1 MKRYFRKWENAKNQI
16 SEINNNKKVR
26 PRSVTCNHYNNVI
39 VTVSNNNLETDSNF
53 KPKIGLKS
61 GIRKFYSAGLI
72 EKFRAMD
79 SSSHRTS
86 FHYEG

>member
-16 SEINNNKKVR
+16 SEINNNKKAR

-61 GIRKFYSAGLI
+61 GMRIPYVKMASVPGSLTLQIQNCGQQF
-72 EKFRAMD
+72 
-79 SSSHRTS
+79 T
-86 FHYEG
+86 